1 MKCIIYCKVIKLL
14 ENILSNCAAEKW
26 IFSKSGDFLLC
37 FDFFNINP
45 PWMSL
50 RFFFNRKSTMINLN
64 IFFFIKV
71 VSFDWAAIK
80 TEDSCDIVTLSVLW
94 HKLLTELLIWGKKI
108 PSCLRS
114 INYCLLIY
122 GWWFSWTSVLS
133 RFCEFQVPWDRR
145 LWCLKWKIMSWDA
158 TPLVELQTAGIWLHL
173 LRPAKST
180 MKGRLLHARAI
191 LTCFCVQKLS

>member
-1 MKCIIYCKVIKLL
+1 
-14 ENILSNCAAEKW
+14 
-26 IFSKSGDFLLC
+26 
-37 FDFFNINP
+37 
-45 PWMSL
+45 MSL